1 MNENYVINLGRQLG
15 SGGKEI
21 GEKLAKEFGIAFYD
35 KELIKLAS
43 DESGLCK
50 EFFEKA
56 DERASQSII
65 GGSVWY
71 SVFLLSVTVPSP
83 MEAV

>member
-1 MNENYVINLGRQLG
+1 M
-15 SGGKEI
+15 
-21 GEKLAKEFGIAFYD
+21 
-35 KELIKLAS
+35 
-43 DESGLCK
+43 SGLCK

-65 GGSVWY
+65 GGL
-71 SVFLLSVTVPSP
+71 FGTRFPLSVTVPSP